1 MQPAKPPRL
10 MREVASRRGD
20 AKPAELTGKDGQPL
34 QPPMDMRETARHIAF
49 IFAKAMHKAEEKG
62 G

>member
-1 MQPAKPPRL
+1 

-34 QPPMDMRETARHIAF
+34 QPPIDMQETARHIAF
-49 IFAKAMHKAEEKG
+49 IFAKAMHETEEKG